1 LGGLPGTELR
11 EGSPARS
18 TGEESRT
25 AGLSFTM
32 PWPPSVNSCWKP
44 VGRGKSSRM
53 MLTPGVKAYRQL
65 AWYMLVQQ
73 RVPRGRLAQP
83 VAISIVAHPP
93 NARTHDIDNLLKV
106 SLDALTMAGVLEDD
120 KWIEELSIRRG
131 VVRVGGALEVEL
143 FTTGAA
149 ASEQLTLIRE
159 GA

>member
-1 LGGLPGTELR
+1 MSKGSTELAAR
-11 EGSPARS
+11 DAAEAGAGSRPVGTSLA
-18 TGEESRT
+18 
-25 AGLSFTM
+25 FTM

-83 VAISIVAHPP
+83 IAISIVAHPP
-93 NARTHDIDNLLKV
+93 DLRARDIDNLLKV
-106 SLDALTMAGVLEDD
+106 SIDALTLAGVLEDD
-120 KWIEELSIRRG
+120 KWIEELSIRRAS
-131 VVRVGGALEVEL
+131 VVKDGLLRVEL
-143 FTTGAA
+143 RTTGSAA
-149 ASEQLTLIRE
+149 AEQLLLVRE